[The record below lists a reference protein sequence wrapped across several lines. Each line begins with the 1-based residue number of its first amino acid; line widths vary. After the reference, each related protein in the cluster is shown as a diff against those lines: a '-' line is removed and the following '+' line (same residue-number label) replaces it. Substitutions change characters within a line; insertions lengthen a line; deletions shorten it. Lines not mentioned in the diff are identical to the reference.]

1 MTKTHRVG
9 TITLGGML
17 ITFGTLFL
25 LRIFLETLS
34 YGIIFK
40 LWPII
45 FIFLGLEILIANF
58 KQKDGEAALIYDKT
72 AFALIIILSFF
83 AMGMSIVEFVM
94 NHIDYNVA
102 TQFRY

>member
-1 MTKTHRVG
+1 MGKTHRVG

-17 ITFGTLFL
+17 VTFGVLFL
-25 LRIFLETLS
+25 LRIFFATLS

-45 FIFLGLEILIANF
+45 FIILGIEILIANF
-58 KQKDGEAALIYDKT
+58 KLKETEVSLVYDKT

-94 NHIDYNVA
+94 NHIDYNI
-102 TQFRY
+102 TSNLRY